1 MPGPFKRG
9 LIIDELKWLQKTLE
23 FPKQKRPALRDI
35 SFSLVGVTG
44 LTSLIRSGGGIQEKQ
59 ISLRLVFVSASFLQK
74 QGFDGASRNK
84 NVPLRETFLFVWSG

>member
-23 FPKQKRPALRDI
+23 FPKQKRPALSDI

-44 LTSLIRSGGGIQEKQ
+44 LTSLIQSGTGTQRKTN
-59 ISLRLVFVSASFLQK
+59 LTTF
-74 QGFDGASRNK
+74 GFCFCKLLTKAR
-84 NVPLRETFLFVWSG
+84 F